1 MDLDGDMFIVVDIGG
16 TKTRVARSRDLET
29 LDQTVIVATPNDYRS
44 GRDRLI
50 ALAQELSGGE
60 RVEALAV
67 GAPGVISRDRRTLM
81 HAPNL
86 AGWDGAS
93 LVDDLQHVL
102 GAPVILENDTAMVG
116 LGEAT
121 FGAGRGATILAYVT
135 VSTGV
140 NGARIVDGVIDRA
153 IFNFEIGEQILG
165 TVLDAPTLEDLVS
178 GHAIGERFGAPP
190 ESLAKDHPVWEELAR
205 IVAIGL
211 HNTVAYWSPDRF
223 VIGGSMMK
231 EVGVSIDR
239 TRSALLLLRR
249 KNPTIPDIVHASL
262 GDLGGLWGGLARLRN
277 KR

>member
-29 LDQTVIVATPNDYRS
+29 LDQIVIVATPNDYRS

-121 FGAGRGATILAYVT
+121 FGAGRGATILAYLT

-190 ESLAKDHPVWEELAR
+190 ESLAKDHPVWDELAQ

-249 KNPTIPDIVHASL
+249 RNPTIPDIVHASL

-277 KR
+277 KK

>member
-16 TKTRVARSRDLET
+16 TKTRIARSRDLET

-50 ALAQELSGGE
+50 ALTQELSGGE
-60 RVEALAV
+60 RVEALAF

-102 GAPVILENDTAMVG
+102 GAPVILENDSAMVG

-190 ESLAKDHPVWEELAR
+190 ESLAKDHPVWDELAR

-262 GDLGGLWGGLARLRN
+262 GDLGGLSGGLARLRN

>member
-1 MDLDGDMFIVVDIGG
+1 MDLDGNMFIVVDIGG

>member
-1 MDLDGDMFIVVDIGG
+1 MDLDGDMFILVDIGSA
-16 TKTRVARSRDLET
+16 KTRVARSLDLET
-29 LDQTVIVATPNDYRS
+29 LDQTVVLATPNDYRS

-50 ALAQELSGGE
+50 ALAQELSGGG

-116 LGEAT
+116 LGEAI

-178 GHAIGERFGAPP
+178 
-190 ESLAKDHPVWEELAR
+190 
-205 IVAIGL
+205 
-211 HNTVAYWSPDRF
+211 
-223 VIGGSMMK
+223 
-231 EVGVSIDR
+231 
-239 TRSALLLLRR
+239 
-249 KNPTIPDIVHASL
+249 
-262 GDLGGLWGGLARLRN
+262 
-277 KR
+277 

>member
-50 ALAQELSGGE
+50 ALAQEFGGGE
-60 RVEALAV
+60 RVEALAI

-93 LVDDLQHVL
+93 LVDDLQHIL

-190 ESLAKDHPVWEELAR
+190 ESLAKDHPVWDELAR

-277 KR
+277 KK

>member
-1 MDLDGDMFIVVDIGG
+1 MFIVVDIGG
-16 TKTRVARSRDLET
+16 TKTRVARSRDLEA
-29 LDQTVIVATPNDYRS
+29 LDQTVIVATPHDYRS

-50 ALAQELSGGE
+50 ALAQELGGGE
-60 RVEALAV
+60 RVEALAI
-67 GAPGVISRDRRTLM
+67 GAPGVISRNRRTLM

-86 AGWDGAS
+86 AGWDGAA

-121 FGAGRGATILAYVT
+121 VGAGRGATILAYVT

-178 GHAIGERFGAPP
+178 GHSIGERFGAPP
-190 ESLAKDHPVWEELAR
+190 ESLAKDHPIWDELAR

-231 EVGVSIDR
+231 EIGVSIDR
-239 TRSALLLLRR
+239 IRSALLLLRR

>member
-50 ALAQELSGGE
+50 ALAQELGGVE
-60 RVEALAV
+60 RVEALAI
-67 GAPGVISRDRRTLM
+67 GAPGVISRDRRTLV

-86 AGWDGAS
+86 SGWDGAA
-93 LVDDLQHVL
+93 LVDDLQYVL

-190 ESLAKDHPVWEELAR
+190 ESLAKDHPVWDELAQ

>member
-1 MDLDGDMFIVVDIGG
+1 MFIVVDIGG

-29 LDQTVIVATPNDYRS
+29 LDQTVIVATPKDYRS

-50 ALAQELSGGE
+50 ALAQELGGE
-60 RVEALAV
+60 RVEALAI
-67 GAPGVISRDRRTLM
+67 GAPGVISRDRRMLM

-86 AGWDGAS
+86 SGWDGAA

-140 NGARIVDGVIDRA
+140 NGARIVDGVIDHA

-190 ESLAKDHPVWEELAR
+190 ESLAKDHPVWDELAR